1 MTDRKY
7 KCSVNSN
14 WLNKDFK
21 NDQRDY
27 KYGFKNYELT
37 AIELV
42 EVIHSYGYSISYQFD
57 GEIRQEKNFLCTDI
71 VCVDV
76 DNSEEYSS
84 RNRSYEDA
92 LQDPLVANNALL
104 IYTTT
109 NHTSEQHRYRIV
121 FGLPKSIIDASDIR
135 ALTTGLA
142 IRLAGDLR
150 AVDAARMFFGSKDC
164 QGSILGNEY
173 LDETLVN
180 DLIRQG
186 LDFINNKNSD
196 TLGNKSKSYRSHRY
210 RYVKYAQNVKLSA

>member
-27 KYGFKNYELT
+27 KNGFKNYELT
-37 AIELV
+37 ATELV
-42 EVIHSYGYSISYQFD
+42 EVIHSHGYAISYQFD

-92 LQDPLVANNALL
+92 
-104 IYTTT
+104 
-109 NHTSEQHRYRIV
+109 
-121 FGLPKSIIDASDIR
+121 
-135 ALTTGLA
+135 
-142 IRLAGDLR
+142 
-150 AVDAARMFFGSKDC
+150 
-164 QGSILGNEY
+164 
-173 LDETLVN
+173 
-180 DLIRQG
+180 
-186 LDFINNKNSD
+186 
-196 TLGNKSKSYRSHRY
+196 
-210 RYVKYAQNVKLSA
+210 